1 MERKTVWIPVIAFL
15 ALIFGGMI
23 WGLLK
28 PDQAYSDTE
37 NRYLASRPEFSWE
50 SLFAG
55 SYTQD
60 YESYITDQFPER
72 DRWIG
77 LKTRTEMLLG
87 KAETKNVWLADDDY
101 LIVDYP
107 ASDFEGEQAGQNRDT
122 LAQALAYYTDKL
134 GGDHVRVLLAPTS
147 SQILRDKLPAHSPV
161 YDQSE
166 YLEEVIEASREAL
179 AAAGTEGGAESL
191 FVKAEEALSAHAGE
205 YIYYRTDHHW
215 TTLGAYYAYCAW
227 AKSMGFAPAADPG
240 LRAVAEDFW
249 GTTYSRL
256 HAGGRADVISV
267 YDTDTAVTLTHN
279 LTERTA
285 GFYDWDALATRD
297 KYAVFLGGNDGLLEI
312 DKTGAEEN
320 ADAQEA
326 EQAQGMEGGAEESK
340 ESVLLV
346 VKDSFANSFIPYA
359 MEHFDRIVV
368 VDLRYMNMSL
378 RQLAEQYG
386 VTDLLV
392 LYSVQA
398 FATDATVFKLGR

>member
-1 MERKTVWIPVIAFL
+1 MEKKTVWIPVITFL
-15 ALIFGGMI
+15 ALIFGGMV
-23 WGLLK
+23 WGILK

-50 SLFAG
+50 SLFSG

-60 YESYITDQFPER
+60 YESYITDQFPMR
-72 DRWIG
+72 DQWIG
-77 LKTRTEMLLG
+77 LKTRTEMALG

-101 LIVDYP
+101 LIVNYP
-107 ASDFEGEQAGQNRDT
+107 ASDFEGEQAGKNRDT
-122 LAQALAYYTDKL
+122 LAEALAYYVDSL
-134 GGDHVRVLLAPTS
+134 GEDHVRVLLAPTS
-147 SQILRDKLPAHSPV
+147 SQILQDKLPSYSQV
-161 YDQSE
+161 YDQSQ
-166 YLEEVIEASREAL
+166 YLDEII
-179 AAAGTEGGAESL
+179 AAAGTALQSAGLECGAEGL
-191 FVKAEEALSAHAGE
+191 FVGAKEALLAHKEE

-227 AKSMGFAPAADPG
+227 AKSMGFTPVPDAG
-240 LRAVAEDFW
+240 LQTVSEDFW

-267 YDTDTAVTLTHN
+267 YDTDTEVKLTHN
-279 LTERTA
+279 LTEETS
-285 GFYDWDALATRD
+285 GFYDWDALSTRD

-312 DKTGAEEN
+312 DRIE
-320 ADAQEA
+320 EA
-326 EQAQGMEGGAEESK
+326 EAGSAADK
-340 ESVLLV
+340 SVLLV

-378 RQLAEQYG
+378 RQLASEYG

-392 LYSVQA
+392 LYSTQA